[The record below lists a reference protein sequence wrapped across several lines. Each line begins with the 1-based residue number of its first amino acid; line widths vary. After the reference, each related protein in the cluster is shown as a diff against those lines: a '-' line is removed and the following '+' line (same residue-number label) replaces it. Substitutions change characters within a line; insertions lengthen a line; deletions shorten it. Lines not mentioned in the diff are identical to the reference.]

1 MSHSGSLPRPHL
13 AEAHVMSLRMHRTVC
28 FQTLRAAE
36 EELGNL
42 RNDKRRRMLA
52 ASTGPEVTQEQRLA
66 NWVARL
72 REGMAGLVQAQTKR
86 VDRIVQ
92 AHAAQLEALSVRCA
106 QRLEIRG
113 RRIAD
118 FEKQLADAGRLDAF
132 DVDTIGLGVN

>member
-1 MSHSGSLPRPHL
+1 M
-13 AEAHVMSLRMHRTVC
+13 
-28 FQTLRAAE
+28 RAAE

-72 REGMAGLVQAQTKR
+72 REGMAGLVQAQTNR
-86 VDRIVQ
+86 VDRLVQ